1 MSLVISQT
9 QEVHEEIVDLLE
21 QLRRMQDLQV
31 TIEVRF
37 ITLNDN
43 FFERIGVDF
52 DFTIAK
58 NISNPTAAGFTAPQ
72 AVNVGG
78 QNFTAPSYNPNGNN
92 GVAISGIQGGSNNPA
107 QNGIFTADNSINFS
121 QGTYALGVPQFGGF
135 DAAAGAT
142 VGFAILSDIEAFF
155 FINAAA
161 GDRRTNVL
169 QAPKVTLFNGHQ
181 AFVSDTSQTPFVIS
195 VIPVV
200 GDFAAAQQPVI
211 VVLSEGTFMTVQAV
225 VSNDRRFVRLTIVP
239 FFSKIGNVQTFTF
252 QGTDTTTSTTTR
264 SGIVNQAT
272 NLFNNNND
280 QSTTS
285 HSGVTVQLPTFSFV
299 TVTTTV
305 SVPDGNGTVLF
316 SGIKRPERGPQRVR
330 RTDSRRDP
338 LPEPPLSGT
347 RSASAARPR
356 AC

>member
-58 NISNPTAAGFTAPQ
+58 NIANPQANGFSAPQ
-72 AVNVGG
+72 AITVGG

-92 GVAISGIQGGSNNPA
+92 GVALSGIQGGSNNPA

-121 QGTYALGVPQFGGF
+121 QGSYALGVPQFGGF

-161 GDRRTNVL
+161 GRPPHQRAAGPQGHALQRPAGVRLRHVADAVRDQRDPGGGRLRRGPAAGDRRALRRHVPDRAGRGL
-169 QAPKVTLFNGHQ
+169 QRSPLRAIDV
-181 AFVSDTSQTPFVIS
+181 
-195 VIPVV
+195 
-200 GDFAAAQQPVI
+200 
-211 VVLSEGTFMTVQAV
+211 
-225 VSNDRRFVRLTIVP
+225 VP
-239 FFSKIGNVQTFTF
+239 FFSKIGNVQDVHLPGHRYDDDQHDAATASS
-252 QGTDTTTSTTTR
+252 TDGARTCSTPTTTSRPRRTH
-264 SGIVNQAT
+264 GM
-272 NLFNNNND
+272 
-280 QSTTS
+280 
-285 HSGVTVQLPTFSFV
+285 TVQLPTFSFV

-305 SVPDGNGTVLF
+305 SVPDGGTVLLG
-316 SGIKRPERGPQRVR
+316 GIKRLSEGRNEFGVPILEQAALHQPSVQERRH
-330 RTDSRRDP
+330 
-338 LPEPPLSGT
+338 
-347 RSASAARPR
+347 RPR
-356 AC
+356 DRKA